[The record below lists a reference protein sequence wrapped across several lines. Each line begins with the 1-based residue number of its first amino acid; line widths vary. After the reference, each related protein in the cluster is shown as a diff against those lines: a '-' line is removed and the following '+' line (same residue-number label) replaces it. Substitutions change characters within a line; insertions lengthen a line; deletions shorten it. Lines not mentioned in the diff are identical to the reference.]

1 MTWAASI
8 ILQKAET
15 TKGKPTK
22 PGQESH
28 VKGGPTPSLISIG
41 SLMLAIT
48 TSVGILMGIPMA
60 CGAQQPTQTLRT
72 HISHFW
78 RLSSDHQLQNCTFCN
93 GMASGS
99 LSAPLFVPN
108 HPPGACRIFH
118 NISCSWKMSTSK
130 WTHPSRDGP
139 PYWQKNR
146 PFFPIPPRQTPSLP
160 RPAPKTH
167 EKVLIAVHCQIKTDR
182 GANEQ
187 VFTNKTFLSKES
199 TPKHTWYL
207 SRAPQAVPV

>member
-8 ILQKAET
+8 ILQKAEIT
-15 TKGKPTK
+15 EGEPTK
-22 PGQESH
+22 HGQESH
-28 VKGGPTPSLISIG
+28 AKGGRTTSLISIG

-108 HPPGACRIFH
+108 HPPGAGRIFH
-118 NISCSWKMSTSK
+118 NISCSWKMSASK

-139 PYWQKNR
+139 PYWQKKQAVFSYPAQTNTI
-146 PFFPIPPRQTPSLP
+146 FTPPCSKDPWKS
-160 RPAPKTH
+160 
-167 EKVLIAVHCQIKTDR
+167 IDR
-182 GANEQ
+182 GALPDKNWQ
-187 VFTNKTFLSKES
+187 RRQWTSLYK
-199 TPKHTWYL
+199 
-207 SRAPQAVPV
+207 

>member
-1 MTWAASI
+1 MMHR
-8 ILQKAET
+8 K
-15 TKGKPTK
+15 
-22 PGQESH
+22 
-28 VKGGPTPSLISIG
+28 KGGPAVPSRLSCA
-41 SLMLAIT
+41 SRLPT
-48 TSVGILMGIPMA
+48 T
-60 CGAQQPTQTLRT
+60 RT
-72 HISHFW
+72 RISHFQ

-167 EKVLIAVHCQIKTDR
+167 EKVLIAVHCHIKTDR
-182 GANEQ
+182 GANEK

-207 SRAPQAVPV
+207 SRAPRAYGCKFFSAGVNFYRFNAKNWQFTVYFAVITQKIGNLLCILS